1 MGWISKVDEDTQAAQ
16 FGVKPGST
24 IMYLNEVEYTEE
36 ALKDLMAKRQ
46 PFTAKF
52 CRTAHPDDLFKDR
65 WSHEYKDY
73 MTVIIGGVAMVLAI
87 CGAIAVVLGS
97 IIGKEVKCTGLK
109 AIPSKVSRC
118 GIAWLV
124 TGSLLGAVAYVARQN
139 RRKPFNSVLL
149 CCSAV
154 SFCIS
159 MVLFWLWTPSS
170 TYLKTCPMT
179 IAFWVLS
186 SVGGGAIGIMLCS
199 WYLLSKRAELGIGW
213 VLPSGAR

>member
-52 CRTAHPDDLFKDR
+52 CRTAHPDDLCKDIF
-65 WSHEYKDY
+65 SHEYKDY
-73 MTVIIGGVAMVLAI
+73 MTVIIGVVALTLAI
-87 CGAIAVVLGS
+87 CGALAAVLAS
-97 IIGKEVKCTGLK
+97 FTGKEAKCPGLN

-124 TGSLLGAVAYVARQN
+124 TPSVLGAVAYVARQN
-139 RRKPFNSVLL
+139 RRKPLGSVLL
-149 CCSAV
+149 RCSAV

-159 MVLFWLWTPSS
+159 MVLLFCWTPSFRHI
-170 TYLKTCPMT
+170 TICPMT
-179 IAFWVLS
+179 LAFWMLCIAE
-186 SVGGGAIGIMLCS
+186 SVALGIMLFW
-199 WYLLSKRAELGIGW
+199 WYLLSKRAELGIGLI
-213 VLPSGAR
+213 LPSGAR